1 MTAVDPRLSLAAAK
15 YLCRHRSAGLLH
27 MTLDLLRDPELREVW
42 RRLGVEPA
50 QASPGG
56 PLLFKAARVLQE
68 HVEYLQQRG
77 AAEFVETAV
86 YVYPG
91 LMEAARLPGIQV
103 ANWLGKPCAAPRR
116 QTP

>member
-1 MTAVDPRLSLAAAK
+1 MTAVDPRLALAAAK
-15 YLCRHRSAGLLH
+15 YLCRYRSAGLLR
-27 MTLDLLRDPELREVW
+27 MALDLLKDPELREVW

-50 QASPGG
+50 QARAGG

-77 AAEFVETAV
+77 AARYIETV
-86 YVYPG
+86 VKHSEVVG
-91 LMEAARLPGIQV
+91 TIWLPGV
-103 ANWLGKPCAAPRR
+103 KVVNWLGKPCTDQRR

>member
-1 MTAVDPRLSLAAAK
+1 MTAVGPRLALAVAK
-15 YLCRHRSAGLLH
+15 YLCRYRSAGLLR
-27 MTLDLLRDPELREVW
+27 MALDLLRDPELREVW

-50 QASPGG
+50 QAQAGG
-56 PLLFKAARVLQE
+56 LMLFKAARIVRE

-91 LMEAARLPGIQV
+91 LKEAARLPGIQV
-103 ANWLGKPCAAPRR
+103 ANWKGKPCQ